1 MSFNFRLQETL
12 ANLRMQET
20 LANSITKRL
29 NANANIN
36 FERLSYIVER
46 SEVGEDREKLLS
58 IKIPE
63 KPGSFLKL
71 CRIFGKSQ
79 ITEFNY
85 RFSIGGKKANRMQI
99 RRRRC
104 EDFTFTFS

>member
-1 MSFNFRLQETL
+1 M
-12 ANLRMQET
+12 
-20 LANSITKRL
+20 
-29 NANANIN
+29 N

-46 SEVGEDREKLLS
+46 SEVGENREKLLS

-71 CRIFGKSQ
+71 CKVFGRSQ

-85 RFSIGGKKANRMQI
+85 RFANKTDAHVLVGI
-99 RRRRC
+99 KTEN
-104 EDFTFTFS
+104 EDAFKLIKTKLLKSKFKS